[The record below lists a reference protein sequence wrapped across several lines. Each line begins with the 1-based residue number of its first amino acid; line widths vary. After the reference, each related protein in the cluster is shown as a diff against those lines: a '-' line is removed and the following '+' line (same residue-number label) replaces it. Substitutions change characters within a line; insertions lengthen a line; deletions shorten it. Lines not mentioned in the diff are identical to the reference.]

1 MEYEIREV
9 EHGRL
14 IVGPSFVG
22 SFPHDQLF
30 KGGNPSRATYTEVP
44 AQTFNRLF
52 GRKRHGAWP
61 HVGTTGPPMEPSVGR
76 TAARTRD
83 RSRTLGPSVRT
94 RPMTEANPKTTASAV
109 CRKAQACSAGPR
121 PHPVPVSHT
130 QPYSVHIQSTSRG
143 ILSPR
148 AIPRTWFHMPV
159 DIVGPRGVQRR
170 RG

>member
-130 QPYSVHIQSTSRG
+130 QSIFSPRHVEYSVHVQFHVRGSTCPWTS
-143 ILSPR
+143 
-148 AIPRTWFHMPV
+148 WDPV
-159 DIVGPRGVQRR
+159 AFNVEGGN
-170 RG
+170 

>member
-14 IVGPSFVG
+14 IVGPSSVG
-22 SFPHDQLF
+22 SFPRDQLF

-83 RSRTLGPSVRT
+83 RSWTLRVK
-94 RPMTEANPKTTASAV
+94 RPEANPKTTASAV
-109 CRKAQACSAGPR
+109 CRKAAGMPGRVETPSSYCQPHSAIL
-121 PHPVPVSHT
+121 S
-130 QPYSVHIQSTSRG
+130 PYSVHVTWNTQSTCNSTYVVPHARG
-143 ILSPR
+143 
-148 AIPRTWFHMPV
+148 H
-159 DIVGPRGVQRR
+159 RGTPWRSTSK
-170 RG
+170 G